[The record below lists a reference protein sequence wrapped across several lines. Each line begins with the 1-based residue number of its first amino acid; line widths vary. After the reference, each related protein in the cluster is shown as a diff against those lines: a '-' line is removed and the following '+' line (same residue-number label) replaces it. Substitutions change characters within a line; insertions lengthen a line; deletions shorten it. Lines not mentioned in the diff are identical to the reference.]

1 MTTIDE
7 RIDTEEDILKAI
19 HELDHVTTNKRT
31 STDANELY
39 CRIMAILTKLP
50 TRQKQVIGYMYLY
63 HLSRKRT
70 ADKMGLTIRSVHNL
84 KIAAEESIRAMA
96 REEV

>member
-63 HLSRKRT
+63 HLSCKRISE
-70 ADKMGLTIRSVHNL
+70 KMGLDRKTIYNTQ
-84 KIAAEESIRAMA
+84 IAAEESIRQMV
-96 REEV
+96 REGM